1 MADQSLLRRA
11 LATCSRRGTTIGT
24 PVILLLLSLPL
35 LGQQSYVTRYDLYA
49 GYAFLNSPR
58 IGLFENGFQ
67 TQAGYRA
74 KTWVSLGFDYSLT
87 AGELTIT
94 PDLLPTALQQQ
105 LGAQLAHLVAI
116 GVIPA
121 SYVLT
126 VPAHSV
132 THSFAMGPQFAYR
145 HFSKV
150 TLFIRPSVGAIRE
163 GATPKPKDPVA
174 VGIVALLA
182 PTGHKTDW
190 QGFYGIGGGFD
201 INISKRFALRVQ
213 ADHVWD
219 HLFDDLLKDG
229 RWTTRFSIGPCFNFG
244 GNIAG
249 K

>member
-1 MADQSLLRRA
+1 MAYQSPLKRV
-11 LATCSRRGTTIGT
+11 LATCFRRGATVVT
-24 PVILLLLSLPL
+24 PGILLLLSLPL
-35 LGQQSYVTRYDLYA
+35 WSQQSYVTRYDAYA
-49 GYAFLNSPR
+49 GYAFLNSPK

-67 TQAGYRA
+67 TQVGYRA
-74 KTWVSLGFDYSLT
+74 RTWVSFGFDYSLT
-87 AGELTIT
+87 AGDLTIT

-105 LGAQLAHLVAI
+105 LALQLGQLAAAGRLPP
-116 GVIPA
+116 G
-121 SYVLT
+121 YTLT

-132 THSFAMGPQFAYR
+132 TNSFAIGPQLAYR

-150 TLFIRPSVGAIRE
+150 TLFLRPSIGAIRE
-163 GATPKPKDPVA
+163 AATPRPKDPIA
-174 VGIVALLA
+174 AAIVAQLA

-201 INISKRFALRVQ
+201 INVSRHIALRVQ

-219 HLFDDLLKDG
+219 HLFNDLLKDG
-229 RWTTRFSIGPCFNFG
+229 RWTTRFSVGPCFNFG